1 VSQRI
6 RSLEAGLGRVLI
18 QRITPPLPTP
28 AGEKLIPYARRIL
41 ALAGEAAL
49 AAGGATPGGDVVLPL
64 AVNADSLST
73 WFLDALASYPEKDAV
88 RFHIERVDQDLAAE
102 SLSQG
107 RVLGAVSASRQA
119 APGCV
124 SRPLGVMRYLPVAAP
139 RWLERHGLK
148 PGRPGLAA
156 RLEELPI
163 VDYDGDDT
171 LQRDFLADW
180 VGHPVTPSGHRVAD
194 SPGFVGAIEIGLG
207 WGLVSEDQ
215 GRKAL
220 EAGRLVRLSATR
232 TRDVGLYWHQ
242 WDLTTSHLEDFGRHV
257 TNFARARLRRSPTPN
272 GVIDSP

>member
-1 VSQRI
+1 
-6 RSLEAGLGRVLI
+6 VLI
-18 QRITPPLPTP
+18 QRITPPQPTP

-41 ALAGEAAL
+41 ALAGEAAR
-49 AAGGATPGGDVVLPL
+49 AAGGTVSSGAVVLPL

-73 WFLDALASYPEKDAV
+73 WFLDALAAYPAKDEV

-107 RVLGAVSASRQA
+107 RVLGAVSASEHP

-124 SRPLGVMRYLPVAAP
+124 ARPLGVMRYLPVASP
-139 RWLERHGLK
+139 QWLAEHGLQ
-148 PGRPGLAA
+148 PGRAGIAT
-156 RLEELPI
+156 RLEGLPM

-180 VGHPVTPSGHRVAD
+180 VGHPVSPSTHRVPD
-194 SPGFVGAIEIGLG
+194 SPAFVGAIEIGLG

-215 GRKAL
+215 GRQAL
-220 EAGRLVRLSATR
+220 AAGRLVALSARR

-242 WDLTTSHLEDFGRHV
+242 WDLTTSRLEDVGHHV
-257 TNFARARLRRSPTPN
+257 VTYARARLRRAATKNGAEDTP
-272 GVIDSP
+272 